1 MSMMANQ
8 YYEVIDTLSIEKEGK
23 TYQCQTFNGG
33 LKEFLKNNYGKEIHI
48 YRESLDQDKIRAIV
62 IGEEPSNEWQKIV
75 HVGSS
80 LPPKDGRY
88 AMFVGRWQP
97 LHKGHQ
103 ELFKQAMDE
112 GKNVLICI
120 RDIEPDEKN
129 PFSVTEVKANI
140 EQHYDNEVSE
150 GKVMVMVIPDI
161 SSIEFGRGVGYDIIE
176 RVPPQQIG
184 DISATKIREQMRKEG
199 KL

>member
-1 MSMMANQ
+1 MENW
-8 YYEVIDTLSIEKEGK
+8 E
-23 TYQCQTFNGG
+23 
-33 LKEFLKNNYGKEIHI
+33 
-48 YRESLDQDKIRAIV
+48 
-62 IGEEPSNEWQKIV
+62 KIV

-120 RDIEPDEKN
+120 RDGQPNAKN
-129 PFSVTEVKANI
+129 PFTAEEVLDNITNFYSEEVK
-140 EQHYDNEVSE
+140 E
-150 GKVMVMVIPDI
+150 GKVKVMVIPDI
-161 SSIEFGRGVGYDIIE
+161 CSVEFGRGVGYDIIE
-176 RVPPQQIG
+176 RIPPTEIG
-184 DISATKIREQMRKEG
+184 EISATKIRQEMG
-199 KL
+199 L